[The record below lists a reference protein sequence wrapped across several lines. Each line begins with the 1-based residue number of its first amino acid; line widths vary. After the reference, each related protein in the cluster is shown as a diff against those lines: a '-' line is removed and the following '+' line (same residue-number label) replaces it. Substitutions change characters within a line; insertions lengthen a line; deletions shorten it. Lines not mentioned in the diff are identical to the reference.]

1 MQSEPRLVV
10 TAISHKQQHHIN
22 SMTNNG
28 KKIWMDGSLVDWNKA
43 TIHILTHA
51 LHYAT
56 AVFEGIRCYETVN
69 GLAIFR
75 LSDHIQ
81 RLINSGKIYFMN
93 IEYSKVEL
101 ERAVIDTI
109 NANDVEEESY
119 VRPIAYYGYGKM
131 GVNPLPNKVSVAV
144 ATWKW
149 DEYLKEDKQH
159 KEKGVRLMVSAW
171 MRIDG
176 RTMPFLAKAT
186 ANYANSAL
194 ARVEAIRAGFD
205 EAIMLNT
212 DGKVIEASAEN
223 IFIVKDGLLVTPPI
237 TSGALNGITRDTV
250 LTIARENNIPHIIRD
265 ITRDELYI
273 ADEVFLTG
281 TAAGI
286 KPVSEIDNR
295 MIADGKDGVITN
307 QVREKFQLIVHYK
320 DNNLS
325 KKWLTFVRTHKRY
338 SDQS

>member
-1 MQSEPRLVV
+1 
-10 TAISHKQQHHIN
+10 
-22 SMTNNG
+22 MTNNG

-56 AVFEGIRCYETVN
+56 AVFEGIRCYKTVN

-81 RLINSGKIYFMN
+81 RLINSGKIYFMD
-93 IEYSKVEL
+93 IKYSKEEL

-109 NANDVEEESY
+109 NANEVGEEFY

-131 GVNPLPNKVSVAV
+131 GVNPLPNKVSIAI
-144 ATWKW
+144 AAWTW
-149 DEYLKEDKQH
+149 DEYLKKENQH
-159 KEKGVRLMVSAW
+159 KEKGIRLMVSAW

-212 DGKVIEASAEN
+212 NGKVIEASAEN
-223 IFIVKDGLLVTPPI
+223 IFIVKDGLLITPPI

-250 LTIARENNIPHIIRD
+250 LAIAKENNIPHEIRD

-295 MIADGKDGVITN
+295 IIADGKDGSITN
-307 QVREKFQLIVHYK
+307 RVREKFELIVH
-320 DNNLS
+320 DRGNNLS
-325 KKWLTFVRTHKRY
+325 KKWLTFVKNT
-338 SDQS
+338 

>member
-1 MQSEPRLVV
+1 
-10 TAISHKQQHHIN
+10 
-22 SMTNNG
+22 MTNNG

-43 TIHILTHA
+43 RVHVLTHA

-56 AVFEGIRCYETVN
+56 AVFEGIRCYKTIN

-109 NANDVEEESY
+109 NANDVGEESY

-144 ATWKW
+144 AIWKW
-149 DEYLKEDKQH
+149 DEYLKKDKQLN
-159 KEKGVRLMVSAW
+159 EKGVRLMVSAW

-176 RTMPFLAKAT
+176 RTMPVLAKAT

-250 LTIARENNIPHIIRD
+250 LTIAKENNIPHVIRD
-265 ITRDELYI
+265 IIRDELYI

-286 KPVSEIDNR
+286 RPVSEIDNR

-307 QVREKFQLIVHYK
+307 QVREEFELIVHGK
-320 DNNLS
+320 GNNLS
-325 KKWLTFVRTHKRY
+325 KKWLTFVKNT
-338 SDQS
+338 

>member
-1 MQSEPRLVV
+1 
-10 TAISHKQQHHIN
+10 
-22 SMTNNG
+22 MTNNG

-56 AVFEGIRCYETVN
+56 AVFEGIRCYKTVN

-81 RLINSGKIYFMN
+81 RLINSGKIYFMD
-93 IEYSKVEL
+93 IKYSKEEL

-109 NANDVEEESY
+109 NANEVGEEFY

-131 GVNPLPNKVSVAV
+131 GVNPLPNKVSIAI
-144 ATWKW
+144 AAWTW
-149 DEYLKEDKQH
+149 DEYLKKENQH

-212 DGKVIEASAEN
+212 NGKVIEASAEN
-223 IFIVKDGLLVTPPI
+223 IFIVKDGLLITPPI

-250 LTIARENNIPHIIRD
+250 LAIAKENNIPHEIRD

-286 KPVSEIDNR
+286 KPVSEIDSR
-295 MIADGKDGVITN
+295 IIADGKDGSITN
-307 QVREKFQLIVHYK
+307 RVREKFELIVH
-320 DNNLS
+320 DRGNNLS
-325 KKWLTFVRTHKRY
+325 KKWLTFVKNT
-338 SDQS
+338 

>member
-1 MQSEPRLVV
+1 
-10 TAISHKQQHHIN
+10 
-22 SMTNNG
+22 MTNNG

-56 AVFEGIRCYETVN
+56 AVFEGIRCYKTVN

-81 RLINSGKIYFMN
+81 RLINSGKIYFMD
-93 IEYSKVEL
+93 IKYSKEEL

-109 NANDVEEESY
+109 NANEVGEEFY

-131 GVNPLPNKVSVAV
+131 GVNPLPNKVSIAI
-144 ATWKW
+144 AAWTW
-149 DEYLKEDKQH
+149 DEYLKKENQH
-159 KEKGVRLMVSAW
+159 KDKGVRLMVSAW

-212 DGKVIEASAEN
+212 NGKVIEASAEN
-223 IFIVKDGLLVTPPI
+223 IFIVKDGLLITPPI

-250 LTIARENNIPHIIRD
+250 LAIAKENNIPHEIRD

-295 MIADGKDGVITN
+295 IIADGKDGSITN
-307 QVREKFQLIVHYK
+307 RVREKFELIVH
-320 DNNLS
+320 DRGNNLS
-325 KKWLTFVRTHKRY
+325 KKWLTFVKNT
-338 SDQS
+338 

>member
-1 MQSEPRLVV
+1 M
-10 TAISHKQQHHIN
+10 K
-22 SMTNNG
+22 NNEQ
-28 KKIWMDGSLVDWNKA
+28 KIWMDGSLVNWNKA

-56 AVFEGIRCYETVN
+56 AVFEGIRCYKTVN

-81 RLINSGKIYFMN
+81 RLINSGKIYFMD
-93 IEYSKVEL
+93 IKYSKEQL

-109 NANDVEEESY
+109 NANDGGEEFY

-131 GVNPLPNKVSVAV
+131 GVNPLPNKVSIAI
-144 ATWKW
+144 ATWIW
-149 DEYLKEDKQH
+149 DEHLKREKRH
-159 KEKGVRLMVSAW
+159 EEKGMRLMVSAW

-212 DGKVIEASAEN
+212 NGKVIEATAEN
-223 IFIVKDGLLVTPPI
+223 IFIVKDGVLITPPT

-250 LTIARENNIPHIIRD
+250 LTIAKDNKIPYEIRD
-265 ITRDELYI
+265 ISREELYI

-281 TAAGI
+281 TASGI
-286 KPVSEIDNR
+286 KPAAEIDNR
-295 MIADGKDGVITN
+295 SIANGIEGQITN
-307 QVREKFQLIVHYK
+307 LLKEKFELVVRYR

-325 KKWLTFVRTHKRY
+325 KKWLTLVKDT
-338 SDQS
+338 

>member
-1 MQSEPRLVV
+1 
-10 TAISHKQQHHIN
+10 
-22 SMTNNG
+22 MTNNG

-43 TIHILTHA
+43 RIHVLTHA

-56 AVFEGIRCYETVN
+56 AVFEGIGCYKTVN

-109 NANDVEEESY
+109 NANDVGEESY

-149 DEYLKEDKQH
+149 DEYLKKDKQH
-159 KEKGVRLMVSAW
+159 NEKGVRLMVSAW

-176 RTMPFLAKAT
+176 RTMPVLAKAT

-250 LTIARENNIPHIIRD
+250 LTIAKENNIPHVIRD

-307 QVREKFQLIVHYK
+307 QVREEFELIVHDK

-325 KKWLTFVRTHKRY
+325 KKWLTFVKNT
-338 SDQS
+338 

>member
-1 MQSEPRLVV
+1 
-10 TAISHKQQHHIN
+10 
-22 SMTNNG
+22 MTNNG

-56 AVFEGIRCYETVN
+56 AVFEGIRCYKTVN

-81 RLINSGKIYFMN
+81 RLINSGKIYFMD
-93 IEYSKVEL
+93 IKYSKEEL

-109 NANDVEEESY
+109 NANEVGEEFY

-131 GVNPLPNKVSVAV
+131 GVNPLPNKVSIAI
-144 ATWKW
+144 AAWTW
-149 DEYLKEDKQH
+149 DEYLKKENQHKENQH

-212 DGKVIEASAEN
+212 NGKVIEASAEN
-223 IFIVKDGLLVTPPI
+223 IFIVKDGLLITPPI

-250 LTIARENNIPHIIRD
+250 LAIAKENNIPHEIRD

-295 MIADGKDGVITN
+295 IIADGKDGSITN
-307 QVREKFQLIVHYK
+307 RVREKFELIVH
-320 DNNLS
+320 DRGNNLS
-325 KKWLTFVRTHKRY
+325 KKWLTFVKNT
-338 SDQS
+338 

>member
-1 MQSEPRLVV
+1 
-10 TAISHKQQHHIN
+10 
-22 SMTNNG
+22 MTNNG
-28 KKIWMDGSLVDWNKA
+28 KKIWMDGLLVDWNKA

-56 AVFEGIRCYETVN
+56 AVFEGIRCYKTVH
-69 GLAIFR
+69 GIAVFR

-81 RLINSGKIYFMN
+81 RLINSGKIYFMD
-93 IEYSKVEL
+93 IRYSKEQL

-109 NANDVEEESY
+109 NANNAGEESY
-119 VRPIAYYGYGKM
+119 IRPIAYYGYGKM
-131 GVNPLPNKVSVAV
+131 GVSPLPNRVSVAI
-144 ATWKW
+144 AMWEW
-149 DEYLKEDKQH
+149 DEYLKKERQY

-194 ARVEAIRAGFD
+194 ARIEALKAGFD

-212 DGKVIEASAEN
+212 NGKVIEASAEN
-223 IFIVKDGLLVTPPI
+223 IFIVKDSLLITPPT
-237 TSGALNGITRDTV
+237 TSGALDGITRDTV
-250 LTIARENNIPHIIRD
+250 LTLAKENEIEYEIRD
-265 ITRDELYI
+265 ISRDELYI

-286 KPVSEIDNR
+286 KPVAEIDNR
-295 MIADGKDGVITN
+295 SIADRKEGWITRRLKERFER
-307 QVREKFQLIVHYK
+307 VVYDRDDE
-320 DNNLS
+320 LS
-325 KKWLTFVRTHKRY
+325 KKWLTYVG
-338 SDQS
+338 

>member
-1 MQSEPRLVV
+1 
-10 TAISHKQQHHIN
+10 
-22 SMTNNG
+22 MTNNG
-28 KKIWMDGSLVDWNKA
+28 KKIWMDGLLVDWNKA

-56 AVFEGIRCYETVN
+56 AVFEGIRCYKTVH
-69 GLAIFR
+69 GIAVFR

-81 RLINSGKIYFMN
+81 RLINSGKIYFMD
-93 IEYSKVEL
+93 IRYSKEQL

-109 NANDVEEESY
+109 NANNVAEGSY

-131 GVNPLPNKVSVAV
+131 GVSPLPNKVSVAI
-144 ATWKW
+144 AMWEW
-149 DEYLKEDKQH
+149 DEYLKKERQY
-159 KEKGVRLMVSAW
+159 KEKGIRLMVSAW

-194 ARVEAIRAGFD
+194 ARIEALKAGFD

-212 DGKVIEASAEN
+212 NGKVIEASAEN
-223 IFIVKDGLLVTPPI
+223 IFIVKDSLLITPPT
-237 TSGALNGITRDTV
+237 TSGALDGITRDTV
-250 LTIARENNIPHIIRD
+250 LTLAKENEIQYEIRD
-265 ITRDELYI
+265 ISRDELYI

-286 KPVSEIDNR
+286 EPVAEIDNR
-295 MIADGKDGVITN
+295 SIADRKEGWITRRLKERFER
-307 QVREKFQLIVHYK
+307 VVYDRDDE
-320 DNNLS
+320 LS
-325 KKWLTFVRTHKRY
+325 KKWLTYVG
-338 SDQS
+338 